1 MKFIPENEK
10 LSVDLNMTAIEN
22 KLDTVIELLALLIEI
37 EAGDKLWS
45 FGEKTRKLERI
56 IRRSK

>member
-1 MKFIPENEK
+1 MKVENME
-10 LSVDLNMTAIEN
+10 NNEGRMTAIEN